1 MSQKTEI
8 SNICFYSFSKKKKI
22 LFQQINNRKA
32 IGIFFKEKKKK
43 NIRWEIDRKLFS
55 LKVAFEKPFIMI
67 VISSINYLYPEAILF
82 LKDIKLRGFYEKNIM
97 FSQNFKFFTGK
108 FEFLDLLIYTHLEAW
123 NFVSYRFGLHK
134 INLIKPV
141 FICFSEQKK
150 NFLIVSILNLCNY
163 QSFSF
168 PISLTILTFRLK
180 PGILKIVTSGDLGL
194 LFFSLNFGFSYFCPI
209 FIKKKQIV
217 SKKVQNKKFITS

>member
-1 MSQKTEI
+1 MGQKTEI
-8 SNICFYSFSKKKKI
+8 SNICFYSFSKKRKI
-22 LFQQINNRKA
+22 LIQQIKKRR
-32 IGIFFKEKKKK
+32 GDSIFFKEKTKK
-43 NIRWEIDRKLFS
+43 NIRWEFDRKLFS
-55 LKVAFEKPFIMI
+55 LKVTLEKPFFMI

-97 FSQNFKFFTGK
+97 FSQNFKLFTDK
-108 FEFLDLLIYTHLEAW
+108 FEFLDLLIYIHLEAW

-150 NFLIVSILNLCNY
+150 NFLVVSILNLCNY

-209 FIKKKQIV
+209 FIKKKQTV
-217 SKKVQNKKFITS
+217 SKKVQNKKFVTS